1 MPKTLHPLRAA
12 AVSLLM
18 VNAFAMPVYAA
29 PATETA
35 PQVSLKTSVLTN
47 AQTLADTTSKS
58 SKKAWRYMNTELPQS
73 SKTYEMRRK
82 AKRVISPVT
91 QAVNGGFKLTDA
103 KMSRP
108 FMLLILTFVM
118 GLGLLG
124 MSKATARTGGH
135 H

>member
-1 MPKTLHPLRAA
+1 
-12 AVSLLM
+12 
-18 VNAFAMPVYAA
+18 
-29 PATETA
+29 
-35 PQVSLKTSVLTN
+35 
-47 AQTLADTTSKS
+47 
-58 SKKAWRYMNTELPQS
+58 
-73 SKTYEMRRK
+73 
-82 AKRVISPVT
+82 
-91 QAVNGGFKLTDA
+91 LTDA

>member
-82 AKRVISPVT
+82 AKRVTSPVT

>member
-1 MPKTLHPLRAA
+1 
-12 AVSLLM
+12 
-18 VNAFAMPVYAA
+18 
-29 PATETA
+29 
-35 PQVSLKTSVLTN
+35 
-47 AQTLADTTSKS
+47 
-58 SKKAWRYMNTELPQS
+58 MNTELPQS